1 MKPFQVLLN
10 LLYPPKCPFC
20 ARILERGEDG
30 MCSLCRE
37 ELPWTDGPG
46 RPAEGCELCLAP
58 LYYRDE
64 GEDRVRS
71 GVRRY
76 HFEGRASYATL
87 FGELMAQCRA
97 GRREGPVDLITWVPL
112 HPERKTRRGYDQAE
126 LLARRVGELSGI
138 PVSPTLEKIRTTG
151 VQSHLS
157 SATERRANVKG
168 AYRALPGLDLT
179 GKRVVLVDDV
189 FTTGST
195 MTECAACLRA
205 AGAEAVTGLTL
216 ARAGERGVEL
226 KYRKQGN

>member
-76 HFEGRASYATL
+76 KFEGRASYAKL
-87 FGELMAQCRA
+87 FGELMAQCLA

-126 LLARRVGELSGI
+126 LLARSACRRWDTRPERL
-138 PVSPTLEKIRTTG
+138 LDKIRDNPA
-151 VQSHLS
+151 QSGLTDGES
-157 SATERRANVKG
+157 RRENVKG
-168 AYRALPGLDLT
+168 AYRAAGDCR
-179 GKRVVLVDDV
+179 GRRVLLVDDIC
-189 FTTGST
+189 TTGAT
-195 MTECAACLRA
+195 LGQCAAVLLD
-205 AGAEAVTGLTL
+205 AGAEAVVCAAA
-216 ARAGERGVEL
+216 ARTPPPRPDASDEEL
-226 KYRKQGN
+226 F